1 MNLRFLEHVDCWLRS
16 THYQRDVGWLVLGVI
31 ENSVTVHGTFMG
43 FVDLWLLLVSEKFH
57 NIVDDLFL
65 MLLIFQNFSN
75 LSSFVHFVFASADG
89 CSLSAILRRTWD
101 NEHLLEARV
110 GVASCTAYGMR
121 FELGCFLEVEK
132 FLSPRIR
139 WVVSTWGNQTREI
152 AAYLFLGRRYLEFR
166 PMLNRHFLLAFMHL
180 HILNSLFMTPRP
192 VIFSSRTP

>member
-1 MNLRFLEHVDCWLRS
+1 
-16 THYQRDVGWLVLGVI
+16 
-31 ENSVTVHGTFMG
+31 MG

-89 CSLSAILRRTWD
+89 CSLSAILRKTRH
-101 NEHLLEARV
+101 NEQLEARV

-139 WVVSTWGNQTREI
+139 
-152 AAYLFLGRRYLEFR
+152 
-166 PMLNRHFLLAFMHL
+166 
-180 HILNSLFMTPRP
+180 
-192 VIFSSRTP
+192 